1 MRDNVFEKV
10 ADILRDVLDAP
21 ELPVTEDMTM
31 EDVEDWDSVAQ
42 MTIMSAL
49 ESEFKIELSLDKIV
63 AMTSV
68 RSIVDAVMN
77 MKEEIL

>member
-10 ADILRDVLDAP
+10 ADILRDVLDVP

-77 MKEEIL
+77 MKSS

>member
-1 MRDNVFEKV
+1 MRENVFEKV
-10 ADILRDVLDAP
+10 ADILRDILDAP
-21 ELPVTEDMTM
+21 ELMVTEDMAM

-77 MKEEIL
+77 MKE

>member
-10 ADILRDVLDAP
+10 ADILRDVLDVP

-42 MTIMSAL
+42 MTIMSAF

-77 MKEEIL
+77 MKE

>member
-10 ADILRDVLDAP
+10 ADILRDVLDVP

-77 MKEEIL
+77 MKG

>member
-1 MRDNVFEKV
+1 M
-10 ADILRDVLDAP
+10 DAP

-77 MKEEIL
+77 MKE

>member
-10 ADILRDVLDAP
+10 ADILRDVLDVP

>member
-10 ADILRDVLDAP
+10 ADILRDVLDVP

-68 RSIVDAVMN
+68 RSIVDAVMY
-77 MKEEIL
+77 MKE

>member
-1 MRDNVFEKV
+1 MRHHVFEKV
-10 ADILRDVLDAP
+10 ADILRDILDAP
-21 ELPVTEDMTM
+21 ELMVTEDMAM

-77 MKEEIL
+77 MKE

>member
-10 ADILRDVLDAP
+10 ADILRDVLDVP

-68 RSIVDAVMN
+68 RSIVDAVMH
-77 MKEEIL
+77 MKE

>member
-10 ADILRDVLDAP
+10 ADILRDVLDVP
-21 ELPVTEDMTM
+21 ELPVTEDITM

-77 MKEEIL
+77 MKE

>member
-10 ADILRDVLDAP
+10 ADILRDVLDVP

-63 AMTSV
+63 ALTSV

-77 MKEEIL
+77 MKE

>member
-10 ADILRDVLDAP
+10 ADILRDVLDVP

-63 AMTSV
+63 ALTSV
-68 RSIVDAVMN
+68 RSIVDAVMY
-77 MKEEIL
+77 MKE

>member
-1 MRDNVFEKV
+1 MPPCRK
-10 ADILRDVLDAP
+10 RSSAP

-77 MKEEIL
+77 MKE

>member
-10 ADILRDVLDAP
+10 ADILRDVLDVP

-49 ESEFKIELSLDKIV
+49 ESEFKIELSLAKIV

-77 MKEEIL
+77 MKE

>member
-10 ADILRDVLDAP
+10 ADILRDVLDVP
-21 ELPVTEDMTM
+21 EVPVTEDMTM

-77 MKEEIL
+77 MKE

>member
-10 ADILRDVLDAP
+10 DDILRDVLDAP

-49 ESEFKIELSLDKIV
+49 ESEFKI
-63 AMTSV
+63 
-68 RSIVDAVMN
+68 
-77 MKEEIL
+77 

>member
-10 ADILRDVLDAP
+10 ADILRDVLDVP

-77 MKEEIL
+77 MKD

>member
-10 ADILRDVLDAP
+10 ADILRDVLDVP

-42 MTIMSAL
+42 IDDYVGVG
-49 ESEFKIELSLDKIV
+49 IGI
-63 AMTSV
+63 
-68 RSIVDAVMN
+68 
-77 MKEEIL
+77 

>member
-10 ADILRDVLDAP
+10 ADILKDVLDVP

-77 MKEEIL
+77 MKE

>member
-1 MRDNVFEKV
+1 MRDNVFEKF
-10 ADILRDVLDAP
+10 ADILRDVLDVP

-77 MKEEIL
+77 MKE

>member
-10 ADILRDVLDAP
+10 ADILRDILDAP
-21 ELPVTEDMTM
+21 ELMVTEDMAM

-77 MKEEIL
+77 MKE

>member
-10 ADILRDVLDAP
+10 ADILRDVLDVP

-77 MKEEIL
+77 MKE

>member
-1 MRDNVFEKV
+1 M
-10 ADILRDVLDAP
+10 DVP

-77 MKEEIL
+77 MKE

>member
-10 ADILRDVLDAP
+10 ADILRDVLDVP

-31 EDVEDWDSVAQ
+31 EDVEDWDSVSQ

-77 MKEEIL
+77 MKE